1 MNIILQNYNNLINKL
16 IKEYFSNKIDRIV
29 NNFDLFSINN
39 YINLIS
45 SFDECMNNFIKC
57 AFVNLIRKLD
67 KNYMNS
73 IERKKKYHIKYK
85 TKRTILTI
93 FGEITYERTFY
104 KSKLNGGCFCYID
117 RLLGLQKY
125 DYFDPYIKAEIL
137 DYAANHNYSETAEHI
152 NSLIGNRI
160 STEERTKYLSRQ
172 TIKNIILNSKLSIP
186 KINKLKNTEELFIIA
201 DEKWIPTQ
209 NNNKKKVMQ
218 KAIVIF
224 DGFETKGKR
233 KSLLNK
239 MTFSGRNENFIYEAI
254 DYIENAY
261 DVSKIKTLYMLG
273 DGALWIDQLKCYFNT
288 NKNMTIIQGLDKFHF
303 KQCLW
308 RIYPDKHV
316 YNELASYLKTNNKN
330 DFDRLTNEIIDL
342 NIERKEK
349 ILEYKN
355 YILKHWNNIINVYK
369 YTLSCPMES
378 QISHTFA
385 SYFTS
390 RPKAYNKNMINK
402 LINLRLLKKNRY
414 NIKKL
419 YLNNLNKMEIINLNN
434 KTFDF
439 SLFDKKDTH
448 TILTRSKRRYFLGI
462 N

>member
-16 IKEYFSNKIDRIV
+16 IKDYFFNKIDRII
-29 NNFDLFSINN
+29 NIFEFFSINN

-45 SFDECMNNFIKC
+45 SFDECMNDFIKC

-73 IERKKKYHIKYK
+73 
-85 TKRTILTI
+85 
-93 FGEITYERTFY
+93 
-104 KSKLNGGCFCYID
+104 
-117 RLLGLQKY
+117 
-125 DYFDPYIKAEIL
+125 
-137 DYAANHNYSETAEHI
+137 
-152 NSLIGNRI
+152 
-160 STEERTKYLSRQ
+160 
-172 TIKNIILNSKLSIP
+172 
-186 KINKLKNTEELFIIA
+186 
-201 DEKWIPTQ
+201 
-209 NNNKKKVMQ
+209 
-218 KAIVIF
+218 
-224 DGFETKGKR
+224 
-233 KSLLNK
+233 
-239 MTFSGRNENFIYEAI
+239 
-254 DYIENAY
+254 
-261 DVSKIKTLYMLG
+261 
-273 DGALWIDQLKCYFNT
+273 
-288 NKNMTIIQGLDKFHF
+288 
-303 KQCLW
+303 
-308 RIYPDKHV
+308 
-316 YNELASYLKTNNKN
+316 
-330 DFDRLTNEIIDL
+330 
-342 NIERKEK
+342 IERKEK

-439 SLFDKKDTH
+439 SLFDKK
-448 TILTRSKRRYFLGI
+448 KK
-462 N
+462 NN